1 MRRTFLAT
9 IAVVTLGASSLAQ
22 ATNELTLGV
31 IAGTT
36 GAGADISWRFSDR
49 WGVSARYTGGLSWS
63 GDFDDD
69 DIAYTGDID
78 LRAGAMTLDYY
89 PFSGGFFLTA
99 GVMLPDM
106 EANATGRPRDGLIYE
121 FEGNTYT
128 AAQLGEVRGTVT
140 LADSVQPYAGFGY
153 RKSHRNGFGIFGELG
168 VMATNI
174 DVSLSTSNNY
184 ESVDAQ
190 FSEDLR
196 AEERRI
202 KDDIDKLP
210 FYPVAL
216 IGVTYTF

>member
-1 MRRTFLAT
+1 MRRTFLAAA
-9 IAVVTLGASSLAQ
+9 AVATLGASSLAQ
-22 ATNELTLGV
+22 AANELTLGAV
-31 IAGTT
+31 AGTT
-36 GAGADISWRFSDR
+36 GAGADLSWRFSDR

-69 DIAYTGDID
+69 DIEYAGDID

-89 PFSGGFFLTA
+89 PFSGGFFFTA

-106 EANATGRPRDGLIYE
+106 EANATGRARDGMTYE
-121 FEGNTYT
+121 LGSNTYT
-128 AAQLGEVRGTVT
+128 ADQLGEVRGTVT
-140 LADSVQPYAGFGY
+140 LADSVQPYAGIGY
-153 RKSHRNGFGIFGELG
+153 RKSHRNGFGFFGEFG

-174 DVSLSTSNNY
+174 DVSLSTSNDY
-184 ESVDAQ
+184 ESADAQ
-190 FSEDLR
+190 FRDDLR